1 MNSVTYILST
11 LCPGG
16 GVEAFC
22 QNAISSL
29 NAHGW
34 STNLIVLGRFDPVM
48 VKQFQTRGCQVD
60 CLSEN
65 GQKDTFF
72 ALLRQYPRMKRL
84 LAQRAGMVVHMHT
97 CSHSVVLV
105 LHCLKALKRP
115 VRILHSHTSPRA
127 DMGLLRRLRYRAV
140 RAYASRTATRFA
152 ACSRKAAEFL
162 FTDRLIQE
170 GAVQIIPN
178 ALDASRFSFDLQAR
192 MRKRSELHWKTERI
206 IGCVGRLEEEKNT
219 SFALEL
225 MPAVLQL
232 DSQARL
238 LLVGDGSLR
247 AALEQQAERLGLSE
261 HVFFAGRT
269 ERVGEYLCA
278 MDVFL
283 MPSQFEGMPM
293 ALLEARCS
301 GLPSVVSEGVPA
313 ECCSSEE
320 CIRLPLSAPVR
331 DWAEALTRP
340 VHTPEERVQM
350 GRECRKYGDLAT
362 MTEKLLLLYRESTE
376 TTEKRKI
383 AK

>member
-1 MNSVTYILST
+1 MASVTYILST

-16 GVEAFC
+16 GVESFC

-29 NAHGW
+29 KARGW

-48 VKQFQTRGCQVD
+48 IKQFQMSGCQVD
-60 CLSEN
+60 CLSDD

-72 ALLRQYPRMKRL
+72 ALLRQYPCMKRL
-84 LAQRAGMVVHMHT
+84 LAQKAGMVVHMHT

-105 LHCLKALKRP
+105 LHCLKALNRP

-140 RAYASRTATRFA
+140 RAYASRTATHFA

-178 ALDASRFSFDLQAR
+178 ALNASRFCFDLQAR
-192 MRKRSELHWKTERI
+192 MKKRRELNWKTERI
-206 IGCVGRLEEEKNT
+206 IGCVGRLEKEKNT

-225 MPAVLQL
+225 LPTVLQL
-232 DSQARL
+232 DPQARL

-247 AALEQQAERLGLSE
+247 GALEQQAERLGLSK
-261 HVFFAGRT
+261 HVFFAGRADQ
-269 ERVGEYLCA
+269 VGEYLCA

-283 MPSQFEGMPM
+283 MPSHFEGMPM

-301 GLPSVVSEGVPA
+301 GLPCVVSEGVPT
-313 ECCSSEE
+313 ECCSPEG
-320 CIRLPLSAPVR
+320 CIRLPLSAPVH
-331 DWAEALTRP
+331 DWAEALTCPAR
-340 VHTPEERVQM
+340 TPEERAQA
-350 GRECRKYGDLAT
+350 GRECEEQGDLAA
-362 MTEKLLLLYRESTE
+362 MTNKLLLLYQGNTE

-383 AK
+383 AT